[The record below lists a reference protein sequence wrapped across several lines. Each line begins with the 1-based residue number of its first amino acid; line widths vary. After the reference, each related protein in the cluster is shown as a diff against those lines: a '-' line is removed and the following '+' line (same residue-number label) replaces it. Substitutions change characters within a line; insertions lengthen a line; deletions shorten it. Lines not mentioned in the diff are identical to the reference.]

1 LENQIVIDRAG
12 RPVDVSGSIW
22 RLNEPTRTLSL
33 NFGLLQ
39 IGDGSILDAFRNYI
53 VFKIRTKSPA
63 HVDNCFD
70 ACRLLLDTAAAQEA
84 AEHNT
89 VLSYR
94 AFSEALAVLGKAGK
108 WRLHDGRH
116 FYRWARRQRFEPFCP
131 KVEKRMRSIVLGG
144 NEKGHAVRSQDPDK
158 GPIPT
163 PVIAQL
169 MASLKAVRLE
179 GSMPV
184 KEQAAIVLAF
194 ATGSNSGQYAS
205 MRDEDVTPLVADG
218 VVTSYIVKI
227 PRHKKR
233 DALSRTQFR
242 RRKLNTFLGGIVYE
256 LVTANRAT
264 EGYEDRA
271 SKPLFRR
278 GPGPA
283 PIRGNLEPEWDLHL
297 TSAGFTALLKRAV
310 DRLQVKDIDGR
321 ALHTN
326 VRRFRYTHATRMKNN
341 GASQEAIAD
350 ALDHSDLQHVSVYW
364 DVGSDIVEHLDR
376 ALAMSLAPRAQA
388 FAGIVKNEESAVRGN
403 EKGSRRY
410 LADPATKRV
419 EPVGTCGSFSF
430 CNITAPYACYTC
442 VRFQAWSDGP
452 HEEVLAQLL
461 HSREKRF
468 AQGLDLKI
476 VGIEDALI
484 VAVAGVILRIEQER
498 CEESQV

>member
-1 LENQIVIDRAG
+1 MENQIVIDRAG
-12 RPVDVSGSIW
+12 RPVDVSGSVW
-22 RLNEPTRTLSL
+22 RLNEPTGTITL
-33 NFGLLQ
+33 NFDLLH
-39 IGDGSILDAFRNYI
+39 ISDGSILDAFRNYI

-63 HVDNCFD
+63 HVHNCFD
-70 ACRLLLDTAAAQEA
+70 ACRLLLDTVAAQDA
-84 AEHNT
+84 AEYNT

-131 KVEKRMRSIVLGG
+131 KVEKRMHSIVLGG

-163 PVIAQL
+163 PVIADL
-169 MASLKAVRLE
+169 MASLKAMRLE
-179 GSMPV
+179 GTMPV

-205 MRDEDVTPLVADG
+205 MRDEDITPLVVDG
-218 VVTSYIVKI
+218 VVTSYIVNI
-227 PRHKKR
+227 PRHKKG
-233 DALSRTQFR
+233 DALSRAQFR
-242 RRKLNTFLGGIVYE
+242 RRKLNTFLGGIVWE
-256 LVTANRAT
+256 LVALNSAT
-264 EGYEDRA
+264 PGYQDHA

-278 GPGPA
+278 GAGPA
-283 PIRGNLEPEWDLHL
+283 PMRGNIEPEWNLHL
-297 TSAGFTALLKRAV
+297 TSMGFLQLLRRGV
-310 DRLQVKDIDGR
+310 GRLQVKGINGKD
-321 ALHTN
+321 LHAT

-388 FAGIVKNEESAVRGN
+388 FAGIVKNEASAVRGN

-410 LADPATKRV
+410 LADPATRRV

-461 HSREKRF
+461 HGREKVIAHGVGRKVLRGGRLADSPYGCRHRRF
-468 AQGLDLKI
+468 MF
-476 VGIEDALI
+476 
-484 VAVAGVILRIEQER
+484 
-498 CEESQV
+498 